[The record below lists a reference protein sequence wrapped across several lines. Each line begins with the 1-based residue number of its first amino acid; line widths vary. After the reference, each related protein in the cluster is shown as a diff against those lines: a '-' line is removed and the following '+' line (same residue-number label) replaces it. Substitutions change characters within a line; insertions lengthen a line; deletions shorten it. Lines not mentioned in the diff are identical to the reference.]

1 MTDKKY
7 EEVQVIRAAKRK
19 KSLHYP
25 NMECSWMLEMTNTLK
40 KNGFSVNGTT
50 FAVLCAI
57 YRGYQM
63 HKEDNRFT
71 VSHKA
76 LQKLF
81 FISRQSFIKT
91 LKELEK
97 SGCVVVDWK
106 TGNSPR
112 ITLVTTRVIK

>member
-1 MTDKKY
+1 MTGKKN
-7 EEVQVIRAAKRK
+7 EEVQVIRANKRK

-25 NMECSWMLEMTNTLK
+25 NMECSCMLEMTHTIK

-50 FAVLCAI
+50 FAVLWAI

-81 FISRQSFIKT
+81 FVSRQSFIKT
-91 LKELEK
+91 LKELET